1 MRELDRPE
9 NSQKKNDFLKA
20 FKIIK
25 ELPPEDNDSY
35 WAIASYHGMPYR
47 RRQVEPIT
55 IRPNAENN
63 SAWNG
68 YCQHGNILFP
78 TWHRWYCLKLEQALQ
93 RAVPD
98 GDVRLHY
105 WDQTSEENL
114 KSGMPPLLTQKS
126 VTIDGVPGIEHPL
139 LSFKLP
145 KEIPMPPAE
154 HNADNR
160 AQYYVKPRGYVTKR
174 YPFSGIVNPPSAK
187 EAANRH
193 NDQVGG
199 YQKAPE
205 VYLAENIR
213 YWLNV
218 EASKGNNILCE
229 YRGCL
234 DVCSY
239 NQFSNTTS
247 AAGSNYNLEQ
257 PHNDIHLAIGG
268 FTMPFPQGDG
278 SATDEE
284 GNVDHFGL
292 MEGAN
297 GDMGENETTA
307 FDPIFFV
314 HHSNIDRIFWIWQKK
329 WGYTTSILLDEN
341 KNDSGLTPV
350 GQGPTPHQKIGERL
364 NFQTF
369 LAPFKDEATGQK
381 LTSEQCVD
389 IRKLGYD
396 YSVGSLDQYFWPNY
410 PIRVPKRVDASLS
423 RMEPKLIR
431 PENDAL
437 APTAIS
443 FDRVNSNMFLVVR
456 NINKNGVAGSFVVQA
471 FYRKDAKLYFIG
483 QKGVLSR

>member
-1 MRELDRPE
+1 MI
-9 NSQKKNDFLKA
+9 FLKA

-35 WAIASYHGMPYR
+35 WAIVSYHGMPYR
-47 RRQVEPIT
+47 RRQVKPMT

-68 YCQHGNILFP
+68 YFQHWNILFP

-93 RAVPD
+93 GAVPD
-98 GDVRLHY
+98 GDVMLRY

-114 KSGMPPLLTQKS
+114 KSGIPPLLIQKI
-126 VTIDGVPGIEHPL
+126 VTIDGVPGIENPL

-199 YQKAPE
+199 NRKAPE

-268 FTMPFPQGDG
+268 FTIPFPQGG
-278 SATDEE
+278 
-284 GNVDHFGL
+284 
-292 MEGAN
+292 
-297 GDMGENETTA
+297 
-307 FDPIFFV
+307 
-314 HHSNIDRIFWIWQKK
+314 
-329 WGYTTSILLDEN
+329 
-341 KNDSGLTPV
+341 
-350 GQGPTPHQKIGERL
+350 
-364 NFQTF
+364 
-369 LAPFKDEATGQK
+369 
-381 LTSEQCVD
+381 
-389 IRKLGYD
+389 RKCH
-396 YSVGSLDQYFWPNY
+396 
-410 PIRVPKRVDASLS
+410 
-423 RMEPKLIR
+423 
-431 PENDAL
+431 
-437 APTAIS
+437 
-443 FDRVNSNMFLVVR
+443 
-456 NINKNGVAGSFVVQA
+456 
-471 FYRKDAKLYFIG
+471 
-483 QKGVLSR
+483 